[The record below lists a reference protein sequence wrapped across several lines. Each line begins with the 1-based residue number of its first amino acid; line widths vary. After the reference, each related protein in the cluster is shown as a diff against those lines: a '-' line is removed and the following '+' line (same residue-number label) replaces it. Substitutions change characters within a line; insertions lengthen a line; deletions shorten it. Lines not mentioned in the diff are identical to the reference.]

1 MEDVRVRR
9 RAAAGVVVALAI
21 MTVACEDVPAPT
33 SKGNRAVGGE
43 VQEAEKAKAAPTTQE
58 GVVPKLIGVSVG
70 DAKKAIVAAGFKMG
84 EIDTVGLFGT
94 PTNSWLVCEQVPA
107 GGASPEKGTAIDL
120 TADSKSC

>member
-1 MEDVRVRR
+1 MRR
-9 RAAAGVVVALAI
+9 RAVTGAALVFAVVA
-21 MTVACEDVPAPT
+21 VACQDVPAPT
-33 SKGNRAVGGE
+33 SKGNRAVGVE

-58 GVVPKLIGVSVG
+58 GVVPKLTGVSVG
-70 DAKKAIVAAGFKMG
+70 DAKKAIVAAGFKTG

-94 PTNSWLVCEQVPA
+94 PTNAWLVCEQVPA